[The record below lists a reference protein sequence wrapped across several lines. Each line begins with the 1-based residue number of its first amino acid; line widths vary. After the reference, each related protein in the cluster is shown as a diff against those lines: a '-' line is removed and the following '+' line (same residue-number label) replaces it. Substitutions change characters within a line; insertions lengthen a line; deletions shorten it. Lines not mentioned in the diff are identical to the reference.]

1 MTSCVLKFKVKK
13 KIRDDSLFSYFSH
26 SLVERQR
33 TKKKLSRKSPMHID
47 MTTYDFISLSILLY
61 YLHINN
67 SQNHIFLNICIYTVT
82 YSVDIKK
89 NFNVASKLQ

>member
-47 MTTYDFISLSILLY
+47 MTTYDFISLSIL
-61 YLHINN
+61 
-67 SQNHIFLNICIYTVT
+67 NICIYTVT
-82 YSVDIKK
+82 YSVDIQ
-89 NFNVASKLQ
+89 NFFNVASKLQ